1 MRLYLDSA
9 DRAALEP
16 LLETGVFYGITTNPS
31 VLRTAGVRPSGFV
44 PFADWA
50 LGKGARELYF
60 QAWGENTRALYE
72 WGKTLAGISTRVVV
86 KLPATREGL
95 EAAQRLAAEGIR
107 TCITAVYAPFQALL
121 AAAVNAAYVAPYL
134 GRMNDAGRDG
144 LGAIQQMAAAL
155 KATGSATEILAASV
169 RSSEDLTRLATHGVR
184 CVTLAPAVAA
194 TLFQEPL
201 TLKATQVFEA
211 AAKELEP

>member
-9 DRAALEP
+9 DRSALEP
-16 LLETGVFYGITTNPS
+16 LLQTGVFYGVTTNPS

-50 LGKGARELYF
+50 FGKGAKELYF
-60 QAWGENTRALYE
+60 QAWGESAKALYE

-86 KLPATREGL
+86 KLPATQPGL
-95 EAAQRLAAEGIR
+95 EAASRLAVEGIR
-107 TCITAVYAPFQALL
+107 TCITAVYTPFQALL
-121 AAAVNAAYVAPYL
+121 AASAGAAYVAPYL

-144 LGAIQQMAAAL
+144 HGAICQMATAL
-155 KATGSATEILAASV
+155 RATGSSTEILAASV
-169 RSSEDLTRLATHGVR
+169 RASEDLATLAANGVR

-201 TLKATQVFEA
+201 TLEAARAFEA